1 MLTGTGVSKESYE
14 SGSASVTY
22 LQEETA
28 TTKVKKLL
36 AGDTRGKIGGKQ
48 TSQSFLPPQALI
60 SFGCPLLANRA

>member
-14 SGSASVTY
+14 SESASVTY

-28 TTKVKKLL
+28 TTKVQKLL
-36 AGDTRGKIGGKQ
+36 AGDTHRKIGGKQ
-48 TSQSFLPPQALI
+48 MSQSFLPPQAFI